1 MTPVILIYCCAALSR
16 CGVRASSSAAG
27 NENRGGQG
35 RGTRSRGRGIDAA
48 TPCYSL
54 ARRPSPL
61 VPRKMEVIKTVA
73 DLRERLKREPQVACV
88 PTMGN
93 IHDGHLSL
101 VRIARGQSPVTVTT
115 IFVNRLQFGQGE
127 DFEKYPRTFEEDCAK
142 LEAEGNTIVWAP
154 DEKEMYPE
162 PQTFYV
168 DLPKVANKL
177 EGRFRPG
184 HFRGMATVVLK
195 LFNFVQPQLA
205 VFGKKDYQQLAI
217 VRQMVEQFALPIKIL
232 PAETVRAQ
240 DGLALSS
247 RNRYL
252 SADERKEAI
261 RLREAILG
269 VRDAVLSGDRNFI
282 AMEYAAGALLARHGW
297 NVDYV
302 VVRNQR
308 AVLRPESHD
317 KALVVLGAA
326 KLGQTR
332 LIDNIEVRA
341 P

>member
-1 MTPVILIYCCAALSR
+1 
-16 CGVRASSSAAG
+16 
-27 NENRGGQG
+27 
-35 RGTRSRGRGIDAA
+35 
-48 TPCYSL
+48 
-54 ARRPSPL
+54 
-61 VPRKMEVIKTVA
+61 MEVIKTIA
-73 DLRERLKREPQVACV
+73 GLRERLGREPQVACV

-101 VRIARGQSPVTVTT
+101 VRIARTQAPVTVTT
-115 IFVNRLQFGQGE
+115 IFINRLQFGQGE
-127 DFEKYPRTFEEDCAK
+127 DFEKYPRTFEEDCVK
-142 LEAEGNTIVWAP
+142 LEAEGNSIVWVP

-168 DLPKVANKL
+168 DLPKVSNKL

-195 LFNFVQPQLA
+195 LFNSVQPQIA

-217 VRQMVEQFALPIKIL
+217 VRQMVDQFALPIKIVS
-232 PAETVRAQ
+232 AETVRAE

-247 RNRYL
+247 RNRFL
-252 SADERKEAI
+252 SVDERKEAI
-261 RLREAILG
+261 RLREAIIG
-269 VRDAVLSGDRNFI
+269 VRDAVLGGDRNFI

-308 AVLRPESHD
+308 AVMRPDVSD
-317 KALVVLGAA
+317 KALVILGAA

-332 LIDNIEVRA
+332 LIDNLEVTA

>member
-1 MTPVILIYCCAALSR
+1 VRPQSGPSR
-16 CGVRASSSAAG
+16 
-27 NENRGGQG
+27 QH
-35 RGTRSRGRGIDAA
+35 
-48 TPCYSL
+48 
-54 ARRPSPL
+54 
-61 VPRKMEVIKTVA
+61 MEVIKSVRE
-73 DLRERLKREPQVACV
+73 LRERLAKEPNVGCV

-101 VRIARGQSPVTVTT
+101 VKIAKAQAPLVVTT

-127 DFEKYPRTFEEDCAK
+127 DFEKYPRTFEDDCAR
-142 LEAEGNTIVWAP
+142 LEAVGNSIVFAP

-195 LFNFVQPQLA
+195 LFNTVQPQVA

-217 VRQMVEQFALPIKIL
+217 VRQLVDQFALPIRIF
-232 PAETVRAQ
+232 PAETVRAE

-252 SADERKEAI
+252 SPAERKEAI

-269 VRDAVLSGDRNFI
+269 VRDAVVSGDRNFI

-297 NVDYV
+297 HVDYV

-308 AVLRPESHD
+308 ALLRPEPQD
-317 KALVVLGAA
+317 KSLVVLGAA
-326 KLGQTR
+326 KLGNTR
-332 LIDNIEVRA
+332 LIDNLEIVA

>member
-1 MTPVILIYCCAALSR
+1 
-16 CGVRASSSAAG
+16 
-27 NENRGGQG
+27 
-35 RGTRSRGRGIDAA
+35 
-48 TPCYSL
+48 
-54 ARRPSPL
+54 
-61 VPRKMEVIKTVA
+61 MEVINTVA
-73 DLRERLKREPQVACV
+73 QLRERLRHEPQVACV

-93 IHDGHLSL
+93 IHEGHLSL
-101 VRIARGQSPVTVTT
+101 VRIACTLAPVTVTT

-127 DFEKYPRTFEEDCAK
+127 DFDRYPRTLQEDCAK

-154 DEKEMYPE
+154 DEKQMYPE
-162 PQTFYV
+162 AQTFYI
-168 DLPKVANKL
+168 DLPKLANKL

-184 HFRGMATVVLK
+184 HFRGMATVVMK
-195 LFNFVQPQLA
+195 LFNTVQPQFA

-217 VRQMVEQFALPIKIL
+217 VRQMVDQFAMPIKIV
-232 PAETVRAQ
+232 PAETVRAE

-247 RNRYL
+247 RNRFL
-252 SADERKEAI
+252 SAAERKEAT

-269 VRDAVLSGDRNFI
+269 IRDAVLTGDRNFI

-308 AVLRPESHD
+308 AVLRPEAQD
-317 KALVVLGAA
+317 KALVILGAA

-332 LIDNIEVRA
+332 LIDNLEVQA

>member
-1 MTPVILIYCCAALSR
+1 
-16 CGVRASSSAAG
+16 
-27 NENRGGQG
+27 
-35 RGTRSRGRGIDAA
+35 
-48 TPCYSL
+48 
-54 ARRPSPL
+54 
-61 VPRKMEVIKTVA
+61 MEVIKTIKE
-73 DLRERLKREPQVACV
+73 LRERLRDERSVGCV

-101 VRIARGQSPVTVTT
+101 VKIARANAALTVTT

-127 DFEKYPRTFEEDCAK
+127 DFDKYPRTFEEDCEK
-142 LEAEGNTIVWAP
+142 LEAAGNDIVFAP

-168 DLPKVANKL
+168 ELPKSANKL

-195 LFNFVQPQLA
+195 LFNIVQPQVA

-217 VRQMVEQFALPIKIL
+217 VRQLVDQFALPIRII
-232 PAETVRAQ
+232 PAETVRAE

-252 SADERKEAI
+252 SPAERKEAI

-269 VRDAVLSGDRNFI
+269 VRDAVASGDRNFV

-297 NVDYV
+297 HVDYV
-302 VVRNQR
+302 VVRTQR
-308 AVLRPESHD
+308 AVLRPEPGD

-332 LIDNIEVRA
+332 LIDNLEIIA

>member
-1 MTPVILIYCCAALSR
+1 
-16 CGVRASSSAAG
+16 
-27 NENRGGQG
+27 
-35 RGTRSRGRGIDAA
+35 
-48 TPCYSL
+48 
-54 ARRPSPL
+54 
-61 VPRKMEVIKTVA
+61 MEVIKSVKE
-73 DLRERLKREPQVACV
+73 LRERLKREPEVACV

-101 VRIARGQSPVTVTT
+101 VRIAKSQAPVTVTT

-127 DFEKYPRTFEEDCAK
+127 DFEKYPRTFADDCAK
-142 LEAEGNTIVWAP
+142 LDAAGNTIVFAP

-195 LFNFVQPQLA
+195 LFNTVQPQYA

-217 VRQMVEQFALPIKIL
+217 VRQLVDQFALPIRII
-232 PAETVRAQ
+232 PAETVRAE

-252 SADERKEAI
+252 SPAERKEAT

-269 VRDAVLSGDRNFI
+269 VRDAVVGGDRNFI

-297 NVDYV
+297 HVDYV

-308 AVLRPESHD
+308 AVLRPEPQD

-332 LIDNIEVRA
+332 LIDNLEITA

>member
-1 MTPVILIYCCAALSR
+1 
-16 CGVRASSSAAG
+16 
-27 NENRGGQG
+27 
-35 RGTRSRGRGIDAA
+35 
-48 TPCYSL
+48 
-54 ARRPSPL
+54 
-61 VPRKMEVIKTVA
+61 MEIIKTVKE
-73 DLRERLKREPQVACV
+73 LRERLKRESEVACV

-101 VRIARGQSPVTVTT
+101 VKIASSQAPVTVTT

-127 DFEKYPRTFEEDCAK
+127 DFEKYPRTFADDCAK
-142 LEAEGNTIVWAP
+142 LESAGNTIVFAP

-195 LFNFVQPQLA
+195 LFNTVQPQFA

-217 VRQMVEQFALPIKIL
+217 VRQLVDQFALPVRIIQ
-232 PAETVRAQ
+232 AETVRAE

-247 RNRYL
+247 RNRFL
-252 SADERKEAI
+252 SPAERKEAT

-269 VRDAVLSGDRNFI
+269 VRDAVAGGDRNFI

-297 NVDYV
+297 QVDYV

-308 AVLRPESHD
+308 SVMRPELQD

-332 LIDNIEVRA
+332 LIDNLEITA

>member
-1 MTPVILIYCCAALSR
+1 
-16 CGVRASSSAAG
+16 
-27 NENRGGQG
+27 
-35 RGTRSRGRGIDAA
+35 
-48 TPCYSL
+48 
-54 ARRPSPL
+54 
-61 VPRKMEVIKTVA
+61 
-73 DLRERLKREPQVACV
+73 
-88 PTMGN
+88 MGN

-101 VRIARGQSPVTVTT
+101 VRIARSLAPVTVTT

-127 DFEKYPRTFEEDCAK
+127 DFEKYPRTLKDDCAK

-154 DEKEMYPE
+154 DEKEMYPD

-195 LFNFVQPQLA
+195 LFNCVQPQIA

-217 VRQMVEQFALPIKIL
+217 VRQMVNQFALPITIV
-232 PAETVRAQ
+232 PAETVRAE

-247 RNRYL
+247 RNRFL
-252 SADERKEAI
+252 SAQERKEAT

-308 AVLRPESHD
+308 AVLRPDPND

-332 LIDNIEVRA
+332 LIDNLEVQA